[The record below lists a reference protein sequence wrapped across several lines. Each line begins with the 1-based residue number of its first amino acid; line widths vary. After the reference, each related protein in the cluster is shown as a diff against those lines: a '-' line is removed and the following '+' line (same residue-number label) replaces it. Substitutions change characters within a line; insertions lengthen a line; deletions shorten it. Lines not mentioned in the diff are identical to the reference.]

1 MTHQDTPTSMTTPPQ
16 ALAPSMQTLPPA
28 QPKDYMT
35 ASMLSLFLG
44 YVGID
49 RFYLGYTGLGI
60 LKLMTFGG
68 LGLWA
73 LIDQILI
80 ITGDMKSSN
89 GVPLEGFERNKKT
102 AWIITAVFIV
112 VNFLLSLLSIGL
124 QLLVE
129 LVD

>member
-16 ALAPSMQTLPPA
+16 TLTPSMQTLPPA

-89 GVPLEGFERNKKT
+89 GVPMEGFERNKKT
-102 AWIITAVFIV
+102 AWIITVVFIV
-112 VNFLLSLLSIGL
+112 VNFLLSLLSIVL

>member
-68 LGLWA
+68 LGIWA